1 MSWAMWIT
9 GVPGSGKSVLAQAVA
24 AELRARG
31 EPVRVLEMDEIAR
44 ALTPE
49 PRGTDAER
57 EVIHRALG
65 YTASLL
71 TELGVPVIIDAAAHR
86 RAWRDL
92 ARASIPRFAEV
103 HVSCPPD
110 VALERAQGGSGAPSG
125 GVERGGPARSTARA
139 VDLPYEPPLAP
150 ELVIESA
157 SESVPH
163 ATQRIV
169 ALARHLA
176 ADSAAE
182 LGPRALGWAIWI
194 TGRPG
199 SGKTTVAV
207 LVAETLEA
215 RAIPLRVLDL
225 PTARQRLLP
234 YHPGSEAEHEIV
246 CRALAYAA
254 KLLTEAGIA
263 VLIDATAER
272 RAWRELARELIPRF
286 AEVQLLC
293 PSPLCAE
300 RERAARWGLGGEA
313 RHAPRPAHAPE
324 PDIVLDYEESLRPD
338 LVVRTDVGD
347 PRSAAEAVLALIGRL
362 HHTVT
367 ASI

>member
-1 MSWAMWIT
+1 MWIT
-9 GVPGSGKSVLAQAVA
+9 GLPGSRKSVLARAVA
-24 AELRARG
+24 AELLARG
-31 EPVRVLEMDEIAR
+31 KPVRVLEMDEIVR

-57 EVIHRALG
+57 EVLHRALG
-65 YTASLL
+65 YFASLL
-71 TELGVPVIIDAAAHR
+71 TEVGAPVIIDAAAHR

-92 ARASIPRFAEV
+92 ARAKIPRFAEV
-103 HVSCPPD
+103 HVACPPE
-110 VALERAQGGSGAPSG
+110 VVLERAQPAGGAPNG
-125 GVERGGPARSTARA
+125 GVERGR
-139 VDLPYEPPLAP
+139 P
-150 ELVIESA
+150 ELVVEST

-163 ATQRIV
+163 ATQRIL
-169 ALARHLA
+169 ALVQRVA

-182 LGPRALGWAIWI
+182 CGPRAPGWAIWI

-199 SGKTTVAV
+199 SGKTTIAV

-225 PTARQRLLP
+225 PTARQWLLP
-234 YHPGSEAEHEIV
+234 DHPGSEADHEIV

-272 RAWRELARELIPRF
+272 RAWREVARESIPRF

-293 PSPLCAE
+293 ASPLCAE
-300 RERAARWGLGGEA
+300 RERATRWGLGGKA
-313 RHAPRPAHAPE
+313 APHAPRPALDPE
-324 PDIVLDYEESLRPD
+324 PDIVLEYEESLRPD

-347 PRSAAEAVLALIGRL
+347 PQKAAEAVFALIGRL
-362 HHTVT
+362 HQSATRPG
-367 ASI
+367 